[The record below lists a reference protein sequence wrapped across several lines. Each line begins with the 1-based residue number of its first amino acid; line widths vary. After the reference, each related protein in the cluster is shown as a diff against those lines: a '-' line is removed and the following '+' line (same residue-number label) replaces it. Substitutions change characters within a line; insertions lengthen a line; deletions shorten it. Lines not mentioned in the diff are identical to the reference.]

1 MRSVG
6 RGGDDP
12 LVRAYVITG
21 GRARPSRNHFDLIT
35 LVTLAARL
43 DRHGLNPE
51 ACQILDLLGRGA
63 QSVAELGSAVH
74 LPVSVLRVLLAD
86 LMTAGHIKAEGRITD
101 SRADRSLLEAVLVGL
116 QKL

>member
-1 MRSVG
+1 MSGVG
-6 RGGDDP
+6 REGGDH

-35 LVTLAARL
+35 LVVLAARL
-43 DRHGLNPE
+43 NRSGINPE
-51 ACQILDLLGRGA
+51 ACRILDLLAREA
-63 QSVAELGSAVH
+63 QSVAELSAALD

-86 LMTAGHIKAEGRITD
+86 LMEAGHITTNGRILD
-101 SRADRSLLEAVLVGL
+101 SRADRSLLEAVRAGL

>member
-1 MRSVG
+1 MSSVG
-6 RGGDDP
+6 REGGDH

-35 LVTLAARL
+35 LVVLAARL
-43 DRHGLNPE
+43 NRSTLNPE
-51 ACQILDLLGRGA
+51 ACQILNLLEQDA
-63 QSVAELGSAVH
+63 QSVAELSAALR

-86 LMTAGHIKAEGRITD
+86 LMEAGHITASGRILD
-101 SRADRSLLEAVLVGL
+101 SRADRSLLEAVLAGL